1 MDGASGFKGTHLDEV
16 YVYGISIY
24 IYGVYIWGIY
34 MECIYI
40 YIGRWGVSN
49 YVI

>member
-24 IYGVYIWGIY
+24 IYMGYIYGVYIWSV
-34 MECIYI
+34 YI